1 MNNNEINFFQLIEN
15 NNDTYQELRI
25 KNKKLRDIIIKITD
39 QLKSLSIKCQNL
51 EKQLTS
57 EKQMLLEKLEQITG
71 NYKLYAEGYQ
81 EKALLKKDMGTLINN
96 YKQNNRVMNSFKD
109 SFVFLLRKN
118 MNMFTD
124 FKKIDMSSL
133 NNNKNI
139 EVINYIK
146 NNLFNNIVRF
156 RKNIDIINF
165 PEFYKEYLSFIDVE
179 GKEEN
184 ENNNTFF
191 NKKIYNNNIIKNN
204 IINSNNISY
213 KDRRRKSSRK
223 KEHIK
228 YSFTKI
234 DINTNKNNINENI
247 SDMKLKAR
255 MNSSRENINLKEAIR
270 IPKLKKNQ
278 KKSAAHMFINK
289 EKEKEKSEINIHKN
303 KLFFSEK
310 KNNNYNQI
318 QSNLFGLKNNK
329 LLLSKHIIIES
340 KNKNKNNS
348 NDNRKNNNE
357 NTAII
362 INKRY
367 NNFNNKI
374 NLHLKFRES
383 PYKLNNTK
391 YKGNHNLFKVVFNS
405 DEFS

>member
-191 NKKIYNNNIIKNN
+191 NKKIYKNNIIKNN
-204 IINSNNISY
+204 IINNNNISY
-213 KDRRRKSSRK
+213 KDRGRKSSGK
-223 KEHIK
+223 KDNIK

-234 DINTNKNNINENI
+234 DVNTNKNNINEN
-247 SDMKLKAR
+247 DNKYKDTNYYTNYLKQ
-255 MNSSRENINLKEAIR
+255 
-270 IPKLKKNQ
+270 NQ
-278 KKSAAHMFINK
+278 
-289 EKEKEKSEINIHKN
+289 E
-303 KLFFSEK
+303 
-310 KNNNYNQI
+310 
-318 QSNLFGLKNNK
+318 
-329 LLLSKHIIIES
+329 
-340 KNKNKNNS
+340 
-348 NDNRKNNNE
+348 
-357 NTAII
+357 
-362 INKRY
+362 
-367 NNFNNKI
+367 NKI
-374 NLHLKFRES
+374 NES
-383 PYKLNNTK
+383 HKVNYLNYGK
-391 YKGNHNLFKVVFNS
+391 I
-405 DEFS
+405 